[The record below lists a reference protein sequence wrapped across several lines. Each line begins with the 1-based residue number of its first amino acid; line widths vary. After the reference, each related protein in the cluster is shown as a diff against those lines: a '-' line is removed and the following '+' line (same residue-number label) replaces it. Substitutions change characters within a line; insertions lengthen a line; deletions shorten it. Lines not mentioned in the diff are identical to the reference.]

1 MNILGGDWQYATSLC
16 LIILLP
22 TYHSIH
28 QWFLSAI
35 IIIIIMVVCLMM
47 VSVSIIFSI
56 VINWNSTVRKICPF
70 FFDMS
75 FYSINLFISIW
86 THGYFIVALSSSA
99 IIVVQFIAQIV
110 SDLVIKSSSKW
121 VPMSFWNASIIF
133 WALFFCFDT
142 SRCYRVISY
151 IPCPRAGINHFSK
164 ESWFLL
170 LENIFKNQDLNARC
184 THSC

>member
-1 MNILGGDWQYATSLC
+1 
-16 LIILLP
+16 
-22 TYHSIH
+22 
-28 QWFLSAI
+28 
-35 IIIIIMVVCLMM
+35 
-47 VSVSIIFSI
+47 
-56 VINWNSTVRKICPF
+56 
-70 FFDMS
+70 MS

-110 SDLVIKSSSKW
+110 SDLAIKSSSKW

-151 IPCPRAGINHFSK
+151 IPCPSPGINPFSK

-170 LENIFKNQDLNARC
+170 LENIFKNQDLGQPGWLSGLAPPSAQGMTLETQDRVPRQAFC
-184 THSC
+184 MEPASPSACVSAPLSLSLSVSHE